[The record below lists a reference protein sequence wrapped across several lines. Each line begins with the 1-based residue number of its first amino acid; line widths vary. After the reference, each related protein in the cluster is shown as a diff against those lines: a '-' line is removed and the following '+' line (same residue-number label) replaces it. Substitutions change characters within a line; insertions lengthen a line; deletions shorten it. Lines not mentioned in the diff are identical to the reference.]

1 MWDFGS
7 SGESAVRLLLDQNLS
22 VRLLPSLNNAFP
34 GSAHVLALGLAEADD
49 ETVWSFAARHGFTIV
64 SKDSDF
70 HQRSF
75 LRGAP
80 PKVIWIR
87 LGNCTTEAIKELL
100 LGSQVALAEF
110 AQDDSAA
117 FLILE

>member
-1 MWDFGS
+1 
-7 SGESAVRLLLDQNLS
+7 VRLLLDQNLS
-22 VRLLPSLNNAFP
+22 TRLVPMLSDLFP
-34 GSAHVLALGLAEADD
+34 GSAHVGPLGLAEADD
-49 ETVWSFAARHGFTIV
+49 EAIWAYAARHGFAII

-87 LGNCTTEAIKELL
+87 LGNCTTASIETVLRHAQE
-100 LGSQVALAEF
+100 ALAAFERDE
-110 AQDDSAA
+110 AAA